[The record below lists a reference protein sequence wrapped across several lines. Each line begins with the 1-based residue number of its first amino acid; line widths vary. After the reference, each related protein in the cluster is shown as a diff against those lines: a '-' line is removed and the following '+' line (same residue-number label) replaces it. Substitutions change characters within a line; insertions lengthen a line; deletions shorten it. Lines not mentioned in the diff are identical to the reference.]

1 MSDSFVTQ
9 KEFDEYK
16 KMMESKLSATKVEKV
31 EKVEKVV
38 KPRQASAYQEYVKK
52 HFHEIGAKHPGITP
66 SDTMKKV
73 SEMWKLEKESK
84 VPKVE

>member
-16 KMMESKLSATKVEKV
+16 KMMESKLNVGTKVEKI
-31 EKVEKVV
+31 V
-38 KPRQASAYQEYVKK
+38 KPRHPSAYQEYVKK

-66 SDTMKKV
+66 SDTMKKL
-73 SEMWKLEKESK
+73 SEMWKAEKESK
-84 VPKVE
+84 VPKTE

>member
-16 KMMESKLSATKVEKV
+16 KMMDVKFNVSNTKA

-38 KPRQASAYQEYVKK
+38 KPRQPSAYQEYVKT
-52 HFHEIGAKHPGITP
+52 HFREIGLKHPGISP
-66 SDTMKKV
+66 SDTMKKI
-73 SEMWKLEKESK
+73 SEMWKVEKESK
-84 VPKVE
+84 NPKVE